1 MPKLYFVVDYPG
13 SGGVE
18 VIVNLLEI
26 LREKNIVGT
35 AIRLGGPGSIANSGT
50 KLPDGTLN
58 NIDNAIIEQSAADA
72 IVFEGWKITDHV
84 NEIFDSYSGACFLFV
99 KSVSNNT
106 GYNSKIKTFEKYV
119 TAEDL
124 STIVA
129 TQKIIIEEFV
139 QNKYPNLTWTTV
151 GSPMFT
157 NALELNVAD
166 VGNYQVGIIG
176 TL

>member
-84 NEIFDSYSGACFLFV
+84 NEIFDSYSGAFSPVVNKLLDTDPLADKFV
-99 KSVSNNT
+99 VVAVV
-106 GYNSKIKTFEKYV
+106 EYV
-119 TAEDL
+119 
-124 STIVA
+124 
-129 TQKIIIEEFV
+129 
-139 QNKYPNLTWTTV
+139 
-151 GSPMFT
+151 
-157 NALELNVAD
+157 
-166 VGNYQVGIIG
+166 
-176 TL
+176 